1 MVAMQVLSTTY
12 LVTGFLGVVG
22 TTMLQL
28 IGMFRYLPKMYVLS
42 EYLKAALRL
51 VSPSY
56 CFAQAQLEIILT
68 YTDDGAAAAAAAA
81 VGCCSTAFPACMPYT
96 CVCACNLCYTDDS
109 AAAAAVWCC
118 STAMSVHMPQTYVYA
133 CNLC

>member
-12 LVTGFLGVVG
+12 LVTGFLGVVA

-56 CFAQAQLEIILT
+56 CFAQAQLDIILT
-68 YTDDGAAAAAAAA
+68 YSDPGAAAAAGVVLGYALLLY
-81 VGCCSTAFPACMPYT
+81 GPSFIMPLICLIASELY
-96 CVCACNLCYTDDS
+96 
-109 AAAAAVWCC
+109 
-118 STAMSVHMPQTYVYA
+118 
-133 CNLC
+133 